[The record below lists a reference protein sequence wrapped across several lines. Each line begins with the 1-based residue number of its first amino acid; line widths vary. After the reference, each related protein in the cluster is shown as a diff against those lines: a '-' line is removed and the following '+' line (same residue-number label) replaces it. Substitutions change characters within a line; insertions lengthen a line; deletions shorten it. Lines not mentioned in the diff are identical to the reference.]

1 MINVNKIEMPCYLL
15 NQLTIR
21 VSNVP
26 SLAGLKCYVHGKEH
40 STTTVGP
47 GNELKC
53 RTPPEKDLPSIT
65 SDNGIYL
72 LYALK

>member
-1 MINVNKIEMPCYLL
+1 MINVNKIEMSCYLL

-40 STTTVGP
+40 STTTVDP